1 MPLPVRMLRVSDR
14 HLAEMENN
22 LWNGR
27 FVPAAMEGWRAGAA
41 SVSVRYRG
49 GHTRAYPKR
58 SFEVASAEGTR
69 HYNAELDDPSMIR
82 NALSFW
88 FLDRVGLPSPSAR
101 HVLLALNGAPLGV
114 YLEIESVDA
123 DFFRKRGLRASSLFY
138 AVNDRADFRAAPRAS
153 LLDGYEYRFGGR
165 GERERLRGFIAG
177 LHRRRS
183 PAETAAYLRSR
194 LDIDNYLRWLSG
206 AVLTGNYDGFDQN
219 YAIYRNR
226 ATGRWSMAP
235 WDYEG
240 TWGRNCFGKSVD
252 ADLVEIG
259 GYNSLTRKLLSDKS
273 LKQRYKNLL
282 RTLLGTV
289 FTERSIMPRAE
300 KLHREIAP
308 YMRAERIARGAYA
321 GFFDELKT
329 IRQYIRDRR
338 AILLR
343 DLKRL

>member
-1 MPLPVRMLRVSDR
+1 
-14 HLAEMENN
+14 MEHN
-22 LWNGR
+22 LWSGR
-27 FVPAAMEGWRAGAA
+27 FSSATIEGWGAGAA
-41 SVSVRYRG
+41 SVGVRYRG

-58 SFEVASAEGTR
+58 SFEVVSSKGTR

-88 FLDRVGLPSPSAR
+88 FLERIGVPSPSAR

-114 YLEIESVDA
+114 YLEIEAVDA
-123 DFFRKRGLRASSLFY
+123 DFFRRRGLRASSLFY

-165 GERERLRGFIAG
+165 AERERLRGFIAG
-177 LHRRRS
+177 LHRRRT
-183 PAETAAYLRSR
+183 PAQASAYLASR
-194 LDIDNYLRWLSG
+194 LDIDNYLRWLAG

-219 YAIYRNR
+219 YAIFGNR
-226 ATGRWSMAP
+226 SSGRWSMAP

-240 TWGRNCFGKSVD
+240 TWGRNCFGKPVG
-252 ADLVEIG
+252 ADLVEIE
-259 GYNSLTRKLLSDKS
+259 GYNALTRKLLSEKAYR
-273 LKQRYKNLL
+273 KRYKKLI
-282 RTLLGTV
+282 RALLGTA

-300 KLHREIAP
+300 KLHRDIAP
-308 YMRAERIARGAYA
+308 YMRAERLARGAYA
-321 GFFDELKT
+321 GFFDELQT

-338 AILLR
+338 AVLYR

>member
-1 MPLPVRMLRVSDR
+1 MLRISER
-14 HLAEMENN
+14 HLNEMENN

-27 FVPAAMEGWRAGAA
+27 FVPAAIEGWHAGAA
-41 SVSVRYRG
+41 SVGVRYRG

-58 SFEVASAEGTR
+58 SFEVASSQGTR

-88 FLDRVGLPSPSAR
+88 FLERIGLPSPSAR

-114 YLEIESVDA
+114 YLEIEAVDD

-138 AVNDRADFRAAPRAS
+138 AVNDRADFRPAPRAS

-165 GERERLRGFIAG
+165 GGRERLRGFIAG
-177 LHRRRS
+177 LHSRRS
-183 PAETAAYLRSR
+183 AAKTAAYLSSR
-194 LDIDNYLRWLSG
+194 LDIDNYLRWLGG

-219 YAIYRNR
+219 YAIYQNR
-226 ATGRWSMAP
+226 ATGRWSMVP

-240 TWGRNCFGKSVD
+240 TWGRNCFGKSIG

-259 GYNSLTRKLLSDKS
+259 GYNSLTRKLLGHPPFK
-273 LKQRYKNLL
+273 KRYKDLL
-282 RTLLGTV
+282 RVLLGNA

-308 YMRAERIARGAYA
+308 YMRAERLARGAYA
-321 GFFDELKT
+321 GFSGELKT
-329 IRQYIRDRR
+329 IREYIRDRR
-338 AILLR
+338 AILIR

>member
-1 MPLPVRMLRVSDR
+1 MSLPVRMLHISDR
-14 HLAEMENN
+14 HLSDMENN

-27 FVPAAMEGWRAGAA
+27 FSPAAIEGWRAGAA
-41 SVSVRYRG
+41 SVGVRYRG

-58 SFEVASAEGTR
+58 SFEVASSEGTR

-88 FLDRVGLPSPSAR
+88 FLERIGLPSPSAR

-114 YLEIESVDA
+114 YLEIEAVDA
-123 DFFRKRGLRASSLFY
+123 DFFRRRELRASSLFY
-138 AVNDRADFRAAPRAS
+138 AVNDRADFGARPRAS
-153 LLDGYEYRFGGR
+153 LLDGYERRFGGR
-165 GERERLRGFIAG
+165 AERERLRDLIAG
-177 LHRRRS
+177 LHRRRT
-183 PAETAAYLRSR
+183 PAQTAAYLASR
-194 LDIDNYLRWLSG
+194 LDIDNYLRWLAG

-219 YAIYRNR
+219 YAIFRNR
-226 ATGRWSMAP
+226 STGRWAMAP

-240 TWGRNCFGKSVD
+240 TWGRNCFGKPVG

-259 GYNSLTRKLLSDKS
+259 GYNALTRKLLSDNTYRR
-273 LKQRYKNLL
+273 RYKKLL
-282 RTLLGTV
+282 RTLLGTA
-289 FTERSIMPRAE
+289 FTERTIMPRAE

-308 YMRAERIARGAYA
+308 YMRAERLARDAYA
-321 GFFDELKT
+321 GFFDELRT

-338 AILLR
+338 AVLLR